1 MAQCLHLCTCL
12 AFSSWLQNGWGNS
25 CHLIHVQGRKRGE
38 KERLYQL
45 HLFHF
50 MRKQKLSQKIPPPP
64 ADFPHLIRPELTL
77 RATCTWNKDGESVRL
92 SGLYSREQQ
101 RWMIF
106 TMASGQLIY
115 SGFCKGTMTRF
126 IYLELRVWEGEEWEI
141 AGETD
146 WGKVAE
152 DSKGLNSTFSPESM
166 QMAQEHFAAFLA
178 SVSCF
183 LQLPSLPRW
192 IQNSGVSSRW
202 RREEWL
208 SVPYPAVRTYGW

>member
-25 CHLIHVQGRKRGE
+25 CHLIHVQGRKMGE

-77 RATCTWNKDGESVRL
+77 RATHTWNKDGESIWL
-92 SGLYSREQQ
+92 SSLYSREQQ

-126 IYLELRVWEGEEWEI
+126 IYLESRVWEGEEWEI

-152 DSKGLNSTFSPESM
+152 DSKGLNSTFSLLSQCKWLRSTLLPFLPVSPASSNSRLSLAESKTVEYP
-166 QMAQEHFAAFLA
+166 QGEEG
-178 SVSCF
+178 
-183 LQLPSLPRW
+183 R
-192 IQNSGVSSRW
+192 SGCQS
-202 RREEWL
+202 
-208 SVPYPAVRTYGW
+208 PIPQ